1 MGKIEN
7 DELRKI
13 RNEHFIRAFE
23 YIAKKKGIG
32 QGKLAELIGS
42 KSAYI
47 SNFRKCLRPIPE
59 ETIEELIRVSALI
72 PGCQIYEEF
81 LHGNSEIMLLK
92 NVSDEEMVQAQLRN
106 SNPDYDVIERNRKE
120 SEKKDELTPAS
131 NVDASSAVNAAI
143 AAYVEL
149 TNRIKKE
156 MTDRLTDKDA
166 IIAEKQARIATLEQ
180 TISDKDAVITEKQ
193 ARISTLEQ
201 SLADKDAIIRARD
214 ARVAELERRIAQA
227 NADDISR
234 YPFAFGAAEDRQKPQ
249 NNI

>member
-23 YIAKKKGIG
+23 FIAKKKGIG
-32 QGKLAELIGS
+32 QGKLAEMIGS

-47 SNFRKCLRPIPE
+47 SNFRKGLRPIPE
-59 ETIEELIRVSALI
+59 ETIEELIRVSAFI

-106 SNPDYDVIERNRKE
+106 SNPDYDVLENYRKE
-120 SEKKDELTPAS
+120 SEKKDEPTPAS
-131 NVDASSAVNAAI
+131 SVDASSAINAAI

-149 TNRIKKE
+149 TNRLKQE
-156 MTDRLTDKDA
+156 MSDRLADKDA
-166 IIAEKQARIATLEQ
+166 IIAEKQARIATMEQ
-180 TISDKDAVITEKQ
+180 AI
-193 ARISTLEQ
+193 
-201 SLADKDAIIRARD
+201 ADKDSIIRARD
-214 ARVAELERRIAQA
+214 ARIADLERRIAQA
-227 NADDISR
+227 NADDLSR
-234 YPFAFGAAEDRQKPQ
+234 YPFAFGAAETGQKPQ

>member
-1 MGKIEN
+1 MGKTEN

-23 YIAKKKGIG
+23 FIAKKKEIG

-47 SNFRKCLRPIPE
+47 SNFRKGLRPIPE
-59 ETIEELIRVSALI
+59 ETIEELIRVSAFI
-72 PGCQIYEEF
+72 PDCQIYEEF
-81 LHGNSEIMLLK
+81 LRGNSEIMLLK

-106 SNPDYDVIERNRKE
+106 SNPDYDVMERNRKE
-120 SEKKDELTPAS
+120 SEEKDELPPAS
-131 NVDASSAVNAAI
+131 IVDASSAVNAVI

-149 TNRIKKE
+149 TNRIKQD
-156 MTDRLTDKDA
+156 MADRLADKDI
-166 IIAEKQARIATLEQ
+166 IIA
-180 TISDKDAVITEKQ
+180 EKQ

-201 SLADKDAIIRARD
+201 SLADKDAIIRDRD
-214 ARVAELERRIAQA
+214 ARIADLERRIAQA
-227 NADDISR
+227 NADDLSR

>member
-23 YIAKKKGIG
+23 FIAKKKEIG

-47 SNFRKCLRPIPE
+47 SNFRKGLRPIPE
-59 ETIEELIRVSALI
+59 ETIEELIRVSAFI
-72 PGCQIYEEF
+72 PDCQIYEEF
-81 LHGNSEIMLLK
+81 LRGNSEIMLLK

-106 SNPDYDVIERNRKE
+106 SNPDYDVMERNRKE

-156 MTDRLTDKDA
+156 MSDRLTDKDA
-166 IIAEKQARIATLEQ
+166 IITEKQDRIVTLEQTISDKNARIATLEQ
-180 TISDKDAVITEKQ
+180 TV
-193 ARISTLEQ
+193 
-201 SLADKDAIIRARD
+201 ADKNTIIRDRD
-214 ARVAELERRIAQA
+214 ARIADLERRIAQA
-227 NADDISR
+227 NADDLSR